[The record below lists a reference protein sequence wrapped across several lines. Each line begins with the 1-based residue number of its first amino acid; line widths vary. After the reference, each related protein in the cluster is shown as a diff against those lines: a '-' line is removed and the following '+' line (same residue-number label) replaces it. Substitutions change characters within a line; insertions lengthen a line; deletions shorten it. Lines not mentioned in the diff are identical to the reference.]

1 MVSVAA
7 AAVPRPPAIIAG
19 ISPAATIFPRIDS
32 PCSSPEAAV
41 EHAARSRVNT
51 VAIPYLHE
59 FSVIFP
65 DFGAIDRVRLAGI
78 CGVGSSSST
87 VGAREPVAA
96 SADPVPV
103 PAGQGGISGAAAA
116 RPRRR
121 FAAPAARR
129 AGRRMLPLPLPPPRL
144 TNTFMTAIADRPTA
158 LVASPTEAGLA
169 AEALLRERYHFVPRE
184 GAEQIVALGGDGF
197 LLQTMHEMLAAG
209 RLLPVFGMNR
219 GTVGFLMN
227 EWRLD
232 GLEERLNR
240 ARAFTVAPLA
250 MEAETVEGKTVRH
263 PAINEVS
270 LLRETRQAAWIE
282 ISVNGRV
289 VLGQLICDGVLVATP
304 AGSTAYNLSAQGPI
318 LPLGSN
324 LMALTPISPFRPR
337 RWRGA
342 LIPDDLTVL
351 LRVLDPMKRPVSA
364 VADQHEVRD
373 VSTVRICIDRSL
385 GITLLFDPEHAL
397 DERITLEQFAT

>member
-1 MVSVAA
+1 
-7 AAVPRPPAIIAG
+7 
-19 ISPAATIFPRIDS
+19 
-32 PCSSPEAAV
+32 
-41 EHAARSRVNT
+41 
-51 VAIPYLHE
+51 
-59 FSVIFP
+59 
-65 DFGAIDRVRLAGI
+65 
-78 CGVGSSSST
+78 
-87 VGAREPVAA
+87 
-96 SADPVPV
+96 
-103 PAGQGGISGAAAA
+103 
-116 RPRRR
+116 
-121 FAAPAARR
+121 
-129 AGRRMLPLPLPPPRL
+129 
-144 TNTFMTAIADRPTA
+144 MTAIADRPTA

-169 AEALLRERYHFVPRE
+169 AEALLRERYHFVPHE
-184 GAEQIVALGGDGF
+184 EAEQIVALGGDGF

-209 RLLPVFGMNR
+209 RVLPVFGMNR

-240 ARAFTVAPLA
+240 AKAFKVAPLA
-250 MEAETVEGKTVRH
+250 MEAETIEGRVVRH

-282 ISVNGRV
+282 ISVSGRV
-289 VLGQLICDGVLVATP
+289 VLDQLICDGVLVATP

-342 LIPDDLTVL
+342 LIPDELTVL

-373 VSTVRICIDRSL
+373 VASVRVCIDRSL
-385 GITLLFDPEHAL
+385 ELTLLFDAEHAL
-397 DERITLEQFAT
+397 DERITMEQFTA